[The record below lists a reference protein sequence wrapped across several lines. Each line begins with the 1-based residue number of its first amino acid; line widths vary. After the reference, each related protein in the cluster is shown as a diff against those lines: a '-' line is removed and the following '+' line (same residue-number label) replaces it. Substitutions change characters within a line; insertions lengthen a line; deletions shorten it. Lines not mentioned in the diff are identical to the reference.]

1 MIFYLIIGV
10 KYTDNGYVELD
21 VNTITKNDMV
31 RLIINI
37 EDSGIGIDSE
47 KLGSLFVNK
56 KDYKEDN
63 YDLNDTLY
71 NVEEDYYYDGWYYYS

>member
-1 MIFYLIIGV
+1 
-10 KYTDNGYVELD
+10 
-21 VNTITKNDMV
+21 MV

-56 KDYKEDN
+56 K
-63 YDLNDTLY
+63 
-71 NVEEDYYYDGWYYYS
+71 